1 MAYPFDLQLFG
12 EGGAAGAGGAS
23 GATGAAGAPA
33 AGVAASPQADTVPEN
48 PRSKRNPLANVVYGR
63 QTTQE
68 SGGQSTPA
76 GNQQNQ
82 QGTQPQD
89 DAAEWNELR
98 NGRFKA
104 QFDADVQSIV
114 GQRLKNAKAAQAS
127 MDKLSPMLEAMAK
140 KYGTEAGD
148 IDALVS
154 KYLDEDTLYEDEAA
168 EQGMSV
174 QALKQ
179 LKAMQRERDTLR
191 QQAEVSMQERQNR
204 QHIEGLVRQ
213 ADAFRQK
220 MPSFDMRKE
229 MSDPNFVRLTSPG
242 VGLSVEDAYY
252 VLHRE
257 ELQQNAMRAAAQQT
271 KQEIANTMR
280 ANRARPSE
288 NGVRA
293 SSAVEDVR
301 SDPRKLSRADHREI
315 KRRVMNGEKIAF

>member
-1 MAYPFDLQLFG
+1 MSYPFNLQLFG

-23 GATGAAGAPA
+23 GASGASGAAGAPA
-33 AGVAASPQADTVPEN
+33 AAAPQAESVQEN

-63 QTTQE
+63 QTTQDPG
-68 SGGQSTPA
+68 SQSTA
-76 GNQQNQ
+76 AADQQSQ
-82 QGTQPQD
+82 QGAQQD

-104 QFDADVQSIV
+104 QFDADVQNIV
-114 GQRLKNAKAAQAS
+114 GQRLKNAKATQAS

-140 KYGTEAGD
+140 KYGTKAGD
-148 IDALVS
+148 IDAIVS

-168 EQGMSV
+168 EKGMSIP
-174 QALKQ
+174 ALKQ

-191 QQAEVSMQERQNR
+191 QQADLSMQERQNR

-213 ADAFRQK
+213 ADALRQK
-220 MPSFDMRKE
+220 LPGFDMRKE
-229 MSDPNFVRLTSPG
+229 MQDPNFVRLTSPG

-252 VLHRE
+252 LLHRE
-257 ELQQNAMRAAAQQT
+257 ELQQNAVRSAAQQT
-271 KQEIANTMR
+271 RQEIANTMR

-293 SSAVEDVR
+293 SSAVEDIR

-315 KRRVMNGEKIAF
+315 KRRVLNGEKIAF